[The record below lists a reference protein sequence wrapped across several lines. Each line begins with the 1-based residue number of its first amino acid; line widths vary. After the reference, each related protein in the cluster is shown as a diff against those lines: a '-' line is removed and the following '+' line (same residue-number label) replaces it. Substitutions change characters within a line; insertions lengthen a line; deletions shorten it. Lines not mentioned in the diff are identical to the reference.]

1 LIVLAGALPLLAS
14 ELLVGVATVDIT
26 PPIPYRM
33 CGYFDERLSTGVKDR
48 LQAKAMVFR
57 QGNEQAALVFCDV
70 AGLPRELTNGAR
82 HQASCATGI
91 PVNHIA
97 IAATHSHTGPL
108 FSGVLRNYFH
118 QRAVARLGSDPYE
131 KIDYPSEL
139 LRKVVEAI
147 VDAHLTLKPAVLKS
161 GYAREDRLSFNR
173 RFHMRDG
180 SVRFNPGALNP
191 DVVRPAGPID
201 PQVAI
206 VSVAPSSDSPPAAA
220 LLSFALHLDTVGGTE
235 YSADFPKVTEDTL
248 RESFGSDFNL
258 VFGIG
263 TCGDVNH
270 VDVNVP
276 ERRPSNEIGKML
288 GTTVADAIRRGK
300 LIEINEPSLAARSA
314 VVEAPLQTYSDSEA
328 ATARQQMELLGSQQ
342 LGFLDQVQAYKIM
355 VLEDYGVQT
364 LPLEVQAIRLGR
376 EIAIVTLPGEIF
388 VELGLAVKAASP
400 FEMTIVIEMP
410 DDSLGYVPTRKAFAE
425 GSYEIVNSRV
435 EPGVGERLVEAAITL
450 LEDLNEDSTDPE

>member
-1 LIVLAGALPLLAS
+1 
-14 ELLVGVATVDIT
+14 
-26 PPIPYRM
+26 
-33 CGYFDERLSTGVKDR
+33 
-48 LQAKAMVFR
+48 
-57 QGNEQAALVFCDV
+57 
-70 AGLPRELTNGAR
+70 
-82 HQASCATGI
+82 
-91 PVNHIA
+91 
-97 IAATHSHTGPL
+97 
-108 FSGVLRNYFH
+108 
-118 QRAVARLGSDPYE
+118 
-131 KIDYPSEL
+131 
-139 LRKVVEAI
+139 
-147 VDAHLTLKPAVLKS
+147 
-161 GYAREDRLSFNR
+161 
-173 RFHMRDG
+173 
-180 SVRFNPGALNP
+180 
-191 DVVRPAGPID
+191 
-201 PQVAI
+201 
-206 VSVAPSSDSPPAAA
+206 
-220 LLSFALHLDTVGGTE
+220 LHLDTVGGTE

-450 LEDLNEDSTDPE
+450 LEDLNEDSTDP